1 MEGCVFFPQESIYS
15 VECDIFSC
23 YTICVLGGHLPALE
37 EHLKSEVK
45 TISVIIT
52 ISPDDSSTPI
62 SHGIFERRTIPKC
75 ADTYTHGI
83 FIAFSNGFMKTHQFL
98 HRPWKSEFW
107 RFFKPPKKWLYF
119 LPCQTLR
126 NFVVKK
132 IATRGKLQGNVCILT
147 FNGMFLNCFKS
158 KLAFSSRAVGA
169 IRALQQSTNAKD
181 SWNLLPRPFVV
192 KMGHYD

>member
-1 MEGCVFFPQESIYS
+1 MRRHIHTWDFYRLLKWFYENPSIFAQPMKIRILKIFQAPQ
-15 VECDIFSC
+15 
-23 YTICVLGGHLPALE
+23 
-37 EHLKSEVK
+37 
-45 TISVIIT
+45 
-52 ISPDDSSTPI
+52 
-62 SHGIFERRTIPKC
+62 
-75 ADTYTHGI
+75 
-83 FIAFSNGFMKTHQFL
+83 
-98 HRPWKSEFW
+98 
-107 RFFKPPKKWLYF
+107 KWLYF

-132 IATRGKLQGNVCILT
+132 FATRGKLQGNVCILT